1 MVAFARLPVR
11 RGDVRVRGDERGP
24 RDDAV
29 GARERRAVERVYVRY
44 GGAGWA
50 PERAAVGARQPR
62 VVGYV
67 QAYIRGAG
75 EIAFDMRGEA
85 R

>member
-1 MVAFARLPVR
+1 MLV
-11 RGDVRVRGDERGP
+11 
-24 RDDAV
+24 RDDGRAIRGAAV

-75 EIAFDMRGEA
+75 ELAFDMRGEA